1 MPLDRSFPDYI
12 DFSIENNVLIR
23 QRVHYE
29 WLPLMCSHYAQFKEI
44 VKYHIEK
51 KGQGSALKEDIKRH
65 HYVTITHSALAL
77 MKQQSKVEWIGFGDE
92 CSRHFIA
99 KIKQRKSMQCIYQIK
114 DKNDQWVEGIIGF
127 TEGQLP
133 LRYLRMPIISSR
145 LSKLECRTLVEKISG
160 MITTW
165 SSGHIS
171 YAGKVVYPRQR
182 IGGLHTKSYAQDIWK
197 KVLANWGI
205 QMNVEGKDQYITSL
219 KKMHQARRMKGFIC
233 AITRNMLMFKGRL
246 QTPAQTVKAIRDQVT
261 QSFAAP
267 SSQSYI

>member
-114 DKNDQWVEGIIGF
+114 DKNDQWVEGFDRVADIMAEFYHNLLGRQEQHISTIYMEIIGLGH
-127 TEGQLP
+127 TLNLDQQL
-133 LRYLRMPIISSR
+133 RSQ
-145 LSKLECRTLVEKISG
+145 SKLDKILNCLWRG
-160 MITTW
+160 L
-165 SSGHIS
+165 SSGS
-171 YAGKVVYPRQR
+171 PRMIKHHR
-182 IGGLHTKSYAQDIWK
+182 LH
-197 KVLANWGI
+197 
-205 QMNVEGKDQYITSL
+205 
-219 KKMHQARRMKGFIC
+219 
-233 AITRNMLMFKGRL
+233 
-246 QTPAQTVKAIRDQVT
+246 
-261 QSFAAP
+261 
-267 SSQSYI
+267 